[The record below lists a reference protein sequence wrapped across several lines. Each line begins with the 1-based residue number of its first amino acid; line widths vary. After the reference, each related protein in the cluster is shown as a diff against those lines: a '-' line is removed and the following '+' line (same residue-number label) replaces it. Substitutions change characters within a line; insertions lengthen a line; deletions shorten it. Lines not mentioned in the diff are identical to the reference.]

1 MILEAWKMK
10 FGKDAT
16 VLRLVGGIQ
25 AMEMQVTVCDK
36 EFRAIAFA
44 AAAASCLLC
53 RPGNQAKLLLTQ
65 VVPEI
70 MSQAF

>member
-1 MILEAWKMK
+1 MK

-25 AMEMQVTVCDK
+25 AMEMQVTMYDK

-44 AAAASCLLC
+44 AAY
-53 RPGNQAKLLLTQ
+53 
-65 VVPEI
+65 
-70 MSQAF
+70 F